1 MPRGGVNVR
10 FIEALSYSG
19 ADYLMKQKGE
29 SHEKRRVYFYGF
41 QIIIG
46 AAVKF
51 LILLAL
57 ALVTDTI
64 VPAFLMTIVFASL
77 RMIAGGYHMDT
88 FGKCLGVSIFMF
100 LMFSMI
106 ARYTHQYWYNY
117 QIIIFDIIM
126 ILFSLLS
133 LYKWAPSDNPNRPIT
148 EPSEIK
154 MFKKLSIIYL
164 GIWTIVSSIL
174 IYFKLYMIFLSISF
188 GLILEIF
195 SITPAG
201 HAFFGTVKNSLRR
214 VKK

>member
-1 MPRGGVNVR
+1 MR

-29 SHEKRRVYFYGF
+29 NHEKRRVYFYGF

-46 AAVKF
+46 AVVKF
-51 LILLAL
+51 LILLVLAL
-57 ALVTDTI
+57 ATGTI
-64 VPAFLMTIVFASL
+64 LPSFLMTIVFASL

-88 FGKCLGVSIFMF
+88 FGRCLGVSIFMF
-100 LMFSMI
+100 IMFSLI

-117 QIIIFDIIM
+117 QIITFAIIT
-126 ILFSLLS
+126 ILFSLFS

-148 EPSEIK
+148 DSSEIK

-164 GIWTIVSSIL
+164 GIWTIISFIL
-174 IYFKLYMIFLSISF
+174 IYFKLYMVFLSISF

-201 HAFFGTVKNSLRR
+201 HTFFGFVKNNLKR